1 MYGVDMEKKTVL
13 FVCSFNSARSQI
25 AEGLLNARYPDR
37 YLAFSAG
44 IAPAGLNPYAV
55 AVMKEAGI
63 DISFQKSKKLANFN
77 GTRFDYVITMCDHV
91 KPAVAGSIPEGVIMI
106 HRNFVSPSEIQKNK
120 DEILADFRTLRD
132 DIDSWLTGIFSDCA
146 RNHSWQHDQKK

>member
-25 AEGLLNARYPDR
+25 AEGLLNARYQDR

-63 DISFQKSKKLANFN
+63 DISFQKSKKLSTFN
-77 GTRFDYVITMCDHV
+77 GTRFDYVITMDDHV

-132 DIDSWLTGIFSDCA
+132 DIDLWLTGIFPE
-146 RNHSWQHDQKK
+146 

>member
-1 MYGVDMEKKTVL
+1 MEKKTVL

-25 AEGLLNARYPDR
+25 AEGLLNARYQDR

-63 DISFQKSKKLANFN
+63 DISFQKSKKLSNFT

-91 KPAVAGSIPEGVIMI
+91 KPAVVGSIPEGVTMI
-106 HRNFVSPSEIQKNK
+106 HRDFVSPSEIQKNK
-120 DEILADFRTLRD
+120 DEILADFHTLRD
-132 DIDSWLTGIFSDCA
+132 DIDLWLTGIFPDCA
-146 RNHSWQHDQKK
+146 RNRSGQHDIKK